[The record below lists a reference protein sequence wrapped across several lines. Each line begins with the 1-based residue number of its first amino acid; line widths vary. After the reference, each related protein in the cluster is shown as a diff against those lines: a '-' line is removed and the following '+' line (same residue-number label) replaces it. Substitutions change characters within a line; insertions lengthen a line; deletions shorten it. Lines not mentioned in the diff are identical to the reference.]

1 MIQLN
6 IIIVCAIYTPQRC
19 PIIIVCYVKNSF
31 IDYSIII
38 FSGLFIGVQL
48 PFT

>member
-19 PIIIVCYVKNSF
+19 PIIIVYYVCA
-31 IDYSIII
+31 IIY
-38 FSGLFIGVQL
+38 LRNDL
-48 PFT
+48 LL